1 MLFSARVEAKT
12 IVVLLCDLAELRQ
25 VMSGNLCF
33 FLSMNFRKRIQSK
46 T

>member
-12 IVVLLCDLAELRQ
+12 IVVLVCDLAEWRQ
-25 VMSGNLCF
+25 VLSGNLCF

>member
-1 MLFSARVEAKT
+1 MLFSARVEANT
-12 IVVLLCDLAELRQ
+12 IVVLLCDLAEWRQ
-25 VMSGNLCF
+25 VLSGNLC

>member
-12 IVVLLCDLAELRQ
+12 IVVLLCDLAEWRQ

-33 FLSMNFRKRIQSK
+33 FCL
-46 T
+46 